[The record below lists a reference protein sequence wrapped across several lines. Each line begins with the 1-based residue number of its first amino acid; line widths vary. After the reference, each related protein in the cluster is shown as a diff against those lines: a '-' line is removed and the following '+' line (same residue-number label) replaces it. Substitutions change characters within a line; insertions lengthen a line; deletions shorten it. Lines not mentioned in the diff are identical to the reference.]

1 MSKHVAQS
9 LFFQYSFY
17 REPFWYLEALI
28 SRQILV
34 NTFNADLM
42 CDWFYQLC
50 TEILIFVMIFFV
62 SLIYQN
68 NVNLFSILHLFC
80 TNIMLGE
87 LDVTTAACPISTHLL
102 WNSAGTMF
110 CRPLLLLV
118 VPEHQFW
125 WFRYIFILLEL
136 FKKCTQKR
144 FRSNPI

>member
-28 SRQILV
+28 SRQMLG

-50 TEILIFVMIFFV
+50 TEILIIFVMIFFV

-80 TNIMLGE
+80 TNIVRRVRCYNSRVPYFHAFTLKFNRY
-87 LDVTTAACPISTHLL
+87 DVLRTFVTVS
-102 WNSAGTMF
+102 
-110 CRPLLLLV
+110 
-118 VPEHQFW
+118 
-125 WFRYIFILLEL
+125 
-136 FKKCTQKR
+136 CTR
-144 FRSNPI
+144 TSVLMVSLHFETVGII

>member
-28 SRQILV
+28 SRQMLG

-50 TEILIFVMIFFV
+50 TEILIIFVMIFFV

-68 NVNLFSILHLFC
+68 NVN
-80 TNIMLGE
+80 
-87 LDVTTAACPISTHLL
+87 
-102 WNSAGTMF
+102 
-110 CRPLLLLV
+110 
-118 VPEHQFW
+118 
-125 WFRYIFILLEL
+125 
-136 FKKCTQKR
+136 
-144 FRSNPI
+144 